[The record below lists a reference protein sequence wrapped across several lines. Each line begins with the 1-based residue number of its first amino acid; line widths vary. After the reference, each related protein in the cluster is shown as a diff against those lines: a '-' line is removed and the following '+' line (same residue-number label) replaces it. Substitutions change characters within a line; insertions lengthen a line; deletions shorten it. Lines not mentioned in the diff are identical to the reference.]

1 MINYL
6 HLLEFFILLICIAF
20 ILTKFYSNKIYLLIF
35 TSLLISGK
43 NGALSFICTFVACF
57 NVCTNNLEQLQK

>member
-6 HLLEFFILLICIAF
+6 HLLEFFILLIIF
-20 ILTKFYSNKIYLLIF
+20 TKAYSDKIYLLIF

-43 NGALSFICTFVACF
+43 NGALSFICTFVDCF

>member
-6 HLLEFFILLICIAF
+6 HLLELFILLIIF
-20 ILTKFYSNKIYLLIF
+20 TKAYSNKIYLLIF
-35 TSLLISGK
+35 TSLLMSGK